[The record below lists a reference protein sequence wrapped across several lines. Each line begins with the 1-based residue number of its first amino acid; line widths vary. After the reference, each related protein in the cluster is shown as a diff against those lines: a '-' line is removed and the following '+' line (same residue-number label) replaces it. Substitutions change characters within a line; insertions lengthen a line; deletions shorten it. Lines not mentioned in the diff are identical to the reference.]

1 VFAYSTLN
9 MLRLNCRGRESQ
21 CNYFPFTMAM
31 TIYDSGEYLNKNPT
45 WHVEDSLWKA
55 KQIIRMLGA
64 HNLKPNTIC
73 EVGCGAG
80 EILRSLQEM
89 LPTQVELVGYEIS
102 PQAFELA
109 KTRQND
115 RLQFYLGDIKDEQRH
130 YDLTILMD
138 VIEHLE
144 DYYSFLRDIRDRGDR
159 TILHIPLDM
168 CVNHLIRAKPLA
180 DIRRAV
186 GHIHSFTKESAFSVL
201 DECGFQV
208 VDHFYTTWAIDFPP
222 RTWRRRL
229 ALIPRVVANSI
240 SPDFTARVL
249 GGFSL
254 LVLAAPKL
262 QC

>member
-1 VFAYSTLN
+1 
-9 MLRLNCRGRESQ
+9 
-21 CNYFPFTMAM
+21 M
-31 TIYDSGEYLNKNPT
+31 TIYDNGEYLSKNPT

-55 KQIIRMLGA
+55 KQIARMLELHG
-64 HNLKPNTIC
+64 LTPKTIC

-80 EILRSLQEM
+80 EILRSLQQM
-89 LPTQVELVGYEIS
+89 LPASAEFSGYEIS

-109 KTRQND
+109 KTRQNN
-115 RLQFYLGDIKDEQRH
+115 RLRFYLGDITEDKGH
-130 YDLTILMD
+130 FDLTILMD

-144 DYYSFLRDIRDRGDR
+144 DYYSFLRNIRDRGDR

-186 GHIHSFTKESAFSVL
+186 GHIHMFTKEGALSVL
-201 DECGFQV
+201 EECGFQV

-229 ALIPRVVANSI
+229 ARFPRVVANSI

-254 LVLAAPKL
+254 LVLAAPK
-262 QC
+262 QRS